1 MELNKLNIEIKG
13 EVLLGDTK
21 IKYVEGGFG
30 EGQKSILSSD
40 IAKKH
45 NVKVKHLNELIS
57 TNITRFNNNDLID
70 LCNENFKVVA
80 KDLGLI
86 TSNGQKHCYLLSERG
101 YIKLVSMMSNNN
113 DTKWEVMDE
122 IINEYFKMREEIK
135 TVKMYEKKSKLV
147 EAESILLLD
156 EVKGSSEY
164 DNFVNNA
171 VRNELEK
178 IIYKT
183 GIPVTYF
190 CKEANISNS
199 HMHMFR
205 TRVRNLTQD
214 RLEDLISVLYRA
226 KYL

>member
-13 EVLLGDTK
+13 EVLLGNTK

-30 EGQKSILSSD
+30 EGQKSILAND
-40 IAKKH
+40 VAKKH
-45 NVKVKHLNELIS
+45 NVETKYIQKLIS
-57 TNITRFNNNDLID
+57 KNINNFDEVDVID
-70 LCNENFKVVA
+70 LCDENFKVIA
-80 KDLGLI
+80 KNLGLV

-101 YIKLVSMMSNNN
+101 YIKLVAMMDNANAS
-113 DTKWEVMDE
+113 KWKVMGE
-122 IINEYFKMREEIK
+122 IVDEYFKMREEIK

-190 CKEANISNS
+190 CKETNISNS

>member
-13 EVLLGDTK
+13 EVLLGDAK

-30 EGQKSILSSD
+30 EGQKSILAID
-40 IAKKH
+40 VAKKH
-45 NVKVKHLNELIS
+45 NMKTMHVNELI
-57 TNITRFNNNDLID
+57 NNNIEKFKDYDLID
-70 LCNENFKVVA
+70 LCKDDFKIVA
-80 KDLGLI
+80 TDLGLI
-86 TSNGQKHCYLLSERG
+86 SSNNQKHCYLLSERG
-101 YIKLVSMMSNNN
+101 YMKLVSMMANNN
-113 DTKWEVMDE
+113 KTKWEVMDE

-147 EAESILLLD
+147 ETESILLLD
-156 EVKGSSEY
+156 EVKGSTEY
-164 DNFVNNA
+164 ENFVNNA
-171 VRNELEK
+171 VRNELER

>member
-1 MELNKLNIEIKG
+1 MEVNKLNIEIKG

-30 EGQKSILSSD
+30 EGQKSMLASD
-40 IAKKH
+40 IARKH
-45 NVKVKHLNELIS
+45 NVETKYIQKLIKNNEHNFEN
-57 TNITRFNNNDLID
+57 TDLLD
-70 LCNENFKVVA
+70 LCNENLKVLA
-80 KDLGLI
+80 KHLGLI

-101 YIKLVSMMSNNN
+101 YIKLVAMMDNNN
-113 DTKWEVMDE
+113 KTKWKVMDE

-147 EAESILLLD
+147 EAGSILLLD

>member
-1 MELNKLNIEIKG
+1 MNNLMITGNTTILGKEIP
-13 EVLLGDTK
+13 
-21 IKYVEGGFG
+21 IIEGGFSG
-30 EGQKSILSSD
+30 GQKCILVND
-40 IAKKH
+40 ISQYH
-45 NVKVKHLNELIS
+45 NSPVRKINELI
-57 TNITRFNNNDLID
+57 NNNIKRFKTQDIMDLRH
-70 LCNENFKVVA
+70 NENFE
-80 KDLGLI
+80 GLLRDSGI
-86 TSNGQKHCYLLSERG
+86 FTQNKINASKNIYLLSERG
-101 YIKLVSMMSNNN
+101 YIKLVSMMDNSNEK
-113 DTKWEVMDE
+113 KWEVMDK
-122 IINEYFKMREEIK
+122 IVDEYFKMREEIK

-164 DNFVNNA
+164 ENFVNNA
-171 VRNELEK
+171 VRNELER